1 MNNNYVLV
9 FKLTNEKTRGFKL
22 TESFGNVCCNI
33 YNIFNEMIMSQSDMG
48 NPNEVSIY
56 SSAKS
61 DVESVDGKKK

>member
-1 MNNNYVLV
+1 
-9 FKLTNEKTRGFKL
+9 
-22 TESFGNVCCNI
+22 
-33 YNIFNEMIMSQSDMG
+33 MSQSDMG